1 MGKQNVY
8 DHSVHVPLVISGPG
22 IPKGETRDQLCYI
35 YDLYPTLYERAGL
48 QVPKEVEFKSFNP
61 VLQDPEVQHRK
72 HLYFAFMSWQR
83 AIQKDDYKLI
93 EYCVKGTRH
102 TQLFDLNQDP
112 NETTNLAAEP
122 KQAKKLAELRHLL
135 ERERVRLN
143 DGNTTQPFTDK
154 QGKDFWRM
162 YESTE

>member
-1 MGKQNVY
+1 
-8 DHSVHVPLVISGPG
+8 
-22 IPKGETRDQLCYI
+22 
-35 YDLYPTLYERAGL
+35 
-48 QVPKEVEFKSFNP
+48 
-61 VLQDPEVQHRK
+61 
-72 HLYFAFMSWQR
+72 
-83 AIQKDDYKLI
+83 
-93 EYCVKGTRH
+93 VKGTRH